1 MRKIA
6 IIGGSGVYNPE
17 TLQGFKK
24 LHIDTPYGPAECVH
38 GVKDGNEVTFI
49 SRHGVG
55 HTVPPHMINYRANI
69 CALKTLGVEEIVGTA
84 AVGSLN
90 KDMQAGHFVVCDQ
103 ILDFTKSRINTFFD
117 GDKYPVGHADFTNPY
132 CPSLRKVLI
141 NCLQNIPVVIHR
153 TGTMVVTEGPRFETA
168 AEIKMYAQLG
178 GDLVNMT
185 NMPEAI
191 LAREAEM
198 HYCCLATVTN
208 MAAGISPT
216 MLSHAE
222 VLETMGKTE
231 TLLNKFIDNFIAY
244 NGKLEELC
252 NCEHTMKEFGGFK
265 L

>member
-24 LHIDTPYGPAECVH
+24 LTIDTPYGQAECTH

-69 CALKTLGVEEIVGTA
+69 YALKTLGVEEILGTA

-103 ILDFTKSRINTFFD
+103 ILDFTKNRINTFFD
-117 GDKYPVGHADFTNPY
+117 GNKYPVGHADFTNPY

-141 NCLQNIPVVIHR
+141 TCLQNVPVVFHN
-153 TGTMVVTEGPRFETA
+153 TGTMVVTEGPRFETP

-178 GDLVNMT
+178 GDVVNMT
-185 NMPEAI
+185 SMPEAI

-198 HYCCLATVTN
+198 HYACIATVTN
-208 MAAGISPT
+208 MAAGISAN

-222 VLETMGKTE
+222 VLETMAKTE
-231 TLLNKFIDNFIAY
+231 NLLGDLIDRFIAY
-244 NGKLEELC
+244 SGQLENLC
-252 NCEHTMKEFGGFK
+252 NCEHTMQEYGGFK